1 MLRLR
6 LMYKQNMCYR
16 AAFEKELEEIHSKLS
31 EAKADEVE
39 SENDKKKREVINQL
53 VRTFN
58 GVHGRLTELVKVTIR
73 SYVP

>member
-1 MLRLR
+1 
-6 LMYKQNMCYR
+6 MCHR
-16 AAFEKELEEIHSKLS
+16 AAFEKGLEEIHSKLS

>member
-1 MLRLR
+1 
-6 LMYKQNMCYR
+6 MYKQNMCYR

>member
-58 GVHGRLTELVKVTIR
+58 GVHGRLTELVKVTI
-73 SYVP
+73 

>member
-1 MLRLR
+1 
-6 LMYKQNMCYR
+6 MYKHNMCYR